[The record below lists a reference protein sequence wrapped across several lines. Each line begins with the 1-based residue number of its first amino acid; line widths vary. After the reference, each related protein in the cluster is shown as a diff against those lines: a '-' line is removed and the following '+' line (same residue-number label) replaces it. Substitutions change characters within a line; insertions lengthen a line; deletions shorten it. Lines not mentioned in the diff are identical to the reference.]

1 MLHIHAHAYKNT
13 GILFSH
19 KKKKIQLLM
28 EAGRNLKSIRLN
40 VISQTQKD
48 KYCMISVYGIKK
60 KKKSPEAKSGMT
72 IIRQW
77 GCGEQ
82 GDVDQRV

>member
-28 EAGRNLKSIRLN
+28 AAGTNLESIRLN

-60 KKKSPEAKSGMT
+60 KNPQK
-72 IIRQW
+72 
-77 GCGEQ
+77 
-82 GDVDQRV
+82 QRVE

>member
-60 KKKSPEAKSGMT
+60 KKIPRSKEWNDHYQAMGM
-72 IIRQW
+72 W
-77 GCGEQ
+77 GTGRC
-82 GDVDQRV
+82 